1 MVQSLLDAEL
11 FDLHANLLRQT
22 PSNSDKLRNR
32 NINVPKRNG
41 EIPVIPADSG
51 WAKLFDLH
59 ANLFRQ
65 IPGNSDKLRKEN
77 INVPKQNGEIPVIP
91 ADSGREGKGKI
102 VYETG
107 NKLTI

>member
-1 MVQSLLDAEL
+1 MI
-11 FDLHANLLRQT
+11 FMNN
-22 PSNSDKLRNR
+22 PN
-32 NINVPKRNG
+32 NISEVGVP
-41 EIPVIPADSG
+41 G
-51 WAKLFDLH
+51 WAELFDLH

-65 IPGNSDKLRKEN
+65 IPVNSDKLRNGN

-91 ADSGREGKGKI
+91 ADSGREVKGKI

>member
-1 MVQSLLDAEL
+1 MVLPYLQAE
-11 FDLHANLLRQT
+11 
-22 PSNSDKLRNR
+22 
-32 NINVPKRNG
+32 
-41 EIPVIPADSG
+41 
-51 WAKLFDLH
+51 LFDLH

-77 INVPKQNGEIPVIP
+77 INVPKQNDEIPVIP